1 MRSSKPQRAHP
12 GRPQDEIAQ
21 DMLPLFALLDDGS
34 ASPDAGVEQLMMT
47 LLASEDLIEEPEF
60 EEMFVDPM
68 RCVDTF
74 AEVGVELGIDP
85 DSLSDLPDEEY
96 EETMM
101 EMLVMT
107 TQQVLTD
114 ELRQDVFDALNKL
127 RLRLKRAGKREKAA
141 KAAALQSF
149 LGESEDGEL
158 WATIGLVRAIVQR
171 SLAAGFELLDA
182 SMEVVDVVSLDES
195 ETPLTISEKVDQSRL
210 GKTASSLLQRIP
222 GLSGFLEKEADR
234 IWEEGISAVFEG
246 DLYLGIFT
254 TEELEAGLDIF
265 GTTLGDAVTEETAS
279 QGPTTLTVSEE
290 TLKTLIAGIDDY
302 ITELFTPDRLD
313 QLRARLNTILGSSIF
328 TGKWLAFIMMLVE
341 YMADEEAVENEKW
354 FLISAFLGEIRSVS
368 ESLEEDTD
376 E

>member
-1 MRSSKPQRAHP
+1 MRSAKPQRAHP
-12 GRPQDEIAQ
+12 AHPQDEIAQ

-47 LLASEDLIEEPEF
+47 LLATEDLIEEPEF
-60 EEMFVDPM
+60 EEMFIDPI

-74 AEVGVELGIDP
+74 AEVGEELGIDP
-85 DSLSDLPDEEY
+85 DSLSQLPEEER

-101 EMLVMT
+101 EMLLMT
-107 TQQVLTD
+107 TQQLLTD
-114 ELRQDVFDALNKL
+114 ELRQDVIDALNEL

-149 LGESEDGEL
+149 LGESEDREL
-158 WATIGLVRAIVQR
+158 WSTIGLVRAIVQR

-182 SMEVVDVVSLDES
+182 SMELVDVGGLDES
-195 ETPLTISEKVDQSRL
+195 ETPLTISEKVNQSRL
-210 GKTASSLLQRIP
+210 AKTTSSLLQRIP
-222 GLSGFLEKEADR
+222 GLSGFMEKEADR
-234 IWEEGISAVFEG
+234 IWEEGIHAVFEG
-246 DLYLGIFT
+246 DLCLGIFT

-265 GTTLGDAVTEETAS
+265 GKTLGGAVIEETAS
-279 QGPTTLTVSEE
+279 QDPTTLTVSEE
-290 TLKTLIAGIDDY
+290 TFKTLIAGMDDY
-302 ITELFTPDRLD
+302 ITELFTPERLD
-313 QLRARLNTILGSSIF
+313 QLRARLNTILGSSDF

-368 ESLEEDTD
+368 EALEEDTD